1 MTYSSSLDLSIYT
14 YICMEYDKRVH
25 VDKSRMNKVR
35 QKLTRVLTI
44 SDKHITTVTRPT
56 PRRMR
61 MFTTTTT
68 IKFSED
74 KTNQRTI
81 MELITGDRRGLLSD
95 ITHVFVVMD
104 INIDNAK
111 ILTIGERAKNVFYI
125 SNAFGKTLSDESC
138 SELRQQL
145 LE

>member
-1 MTYSSSLDLSIYT
+1 
-14 YICMEYDKRVH
+14 MEYDKRVH